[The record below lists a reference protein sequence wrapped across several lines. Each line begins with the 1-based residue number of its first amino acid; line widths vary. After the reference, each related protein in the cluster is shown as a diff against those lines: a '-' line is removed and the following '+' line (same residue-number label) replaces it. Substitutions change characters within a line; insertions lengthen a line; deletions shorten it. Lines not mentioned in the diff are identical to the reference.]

1 MEDLNRDDILF
12 NMVNKHSDTMEEKR
26 KEERRKE
33 EIINYNYDL
42 AQRAIATS
50 LRREEIAKEAA
61 IRGKEITS
69 QRRKKVAI
77 MLVAMATA
85 ALLMAPVVK
94 TAVDNV
100 NDYIDTKTAISI
112 MQDEAI
118 DDLAE
123 NRLINIDGTVYNDTE
138 PNTHISYQRLD
149 ISSLEEVYI
158 YKTILNDTEFNK
170 LIGSLGYSSFEK
182 YLASNGFSNEIE
194 FAEKMRENILKT
206 YREELQKNGG
216 KAI

>member
-170 LIGSLGYSSFEK
+170 LIASLGYSSFEK